1 MNTLMSLDIKV
12 NYNYCTH
19 SKNIL
24 VTFISRGLKYV
35 VVKSPGEIYMSVEKT
50 LFFCVWR
57 DRV

>member
-1 MNTLMSLDIKV
+1 MNTLVSLDIKV

-35 VVKSPGEIYMSVEKT
+35 VVKSPGEIYTSVEKT
-50 LFFCVWR
+50 LFFCV
-57 DRV
+57 